1 MSEPQKLEGPLIQLK
16 GIEKRYQSGEQ
27 EVTVLHP
34 LDLCIQ
40 AGEMVAI
47 VGASGSGKSTLMN
60 LLGCLDRP
68 SAGQYLFRGQDTAR
82 LDALALARLRCH
94 HFGFI
99 FQRYHLLPH
108 LDATANVEIPAVY
121 AGTARAERQ
130 QRARALLSRLG
141 LADRSHHRPG
151 QLSGGQQQRVSI
163 ARALANGGEV
173 ILADEPTGALDSH
186 SGKEVMAILKELHAQ
201 GHTII
206 LVTHDMAVANHADR
220 IITLRDGRVVE
231 DSAQPAKSAD
241 QAGRID
247 TLRDGRVV
255 EDSGQAAKSANHAD
269 RIDTLRDERAAE
281 ENGQDAPAA
290 QGTALPQAGVTK
302 AAGKPSKGAIPPHI
316 APAKGSKL
324 GWDRYRE
331 AARMA
336 VHAMLAHRMR
346 TFLTMLG
353 IIIGIAAVVSV
364 VALGQGARAKVINDI
379 NAMGTNTIDIFPGKD
394 WGDEKAASIQTLN
407 ERDLDALLG
416 QPYLEGASP
425 QIATSGQLR
434 YRNKTSTGNVVGV
447 GSDFF
452 RVKGMTLTQGRLFDE
467 RDIQSR
473 TAVAVVDGK
482 TIESLLGKEDPVGQ
496 VVLVGTLPVRII
508 GVVAQETGFGRSSQ
522 SVSIWLPYSAV
533 MSRLIS
539 QNHFSQITIR
549 VKDGIQPALAE
560 QAAVALLT
568 QRHGV
573 KDFFT
578 FSSDSIIKSVEK
590 TTATMTLLVSAI
602 AVISLIV
609 GGVGVMNIML
619 VSVVE
624 RTREIGIRIA
634 VGARQSDILQQFLIE
649 AVMVSLLGGLLGIG
663 LALLIGFVFS
673 LFVESF
679 QMSFSL
685 FSILMAFGC
694 SSLIGILFGYLPARN
709 AARLDP
715 VEALAR
721 E

>member
-1 MSEPQKLEGPLIQLK
+1 MSEPLIQLK
-16 GIEKRYQSGEQ
+16 GIERRYQSGEQ

-34 LDLCIQ
+34 LDLTIE
-40 AGEMVAI
+40 AGEMIAI

-68 SAGQYLFRGQDTAR
+68 SSGQYLFRGQDTAT
-82 LDALALARLRCH
+82 LDALSLARLRCH

-108 LDATANVEIPAVY
+108 LNAAANVEIPAVY
-121 AGTARAERQ
+121 AGTPRAERQ
-130 QRARALLSRLG
+130 ARSQALLTRLG
-141 LADRSHHRPG
+141 LSDRSHHTPS

-173 ILADEPTGALDSH
+173 ILADEPTGALDSQ

-206 LVTHDMAVANHADR
+206 LVTHDMEVASHADR
-220 IITLRDGRVVE
+220 IITLKDGRV
-231 DSAQPAKSAD
+231 Q
-241 QAGRID
+241 
-247 TLRDGRVV
+247 
-255 EDSGQAAKSANHAD
+255 EDSGRK
-269 RIDTLRDERAAE
+269 
-281 ENGQDAPAA
+281 PAA
-290 QGTALPQAGVTK
+290 VPVTPTAAPTGKEGAG
-302 AAGKPSKGAIPPHI
+302 HD
-316 APAKGSKL
+316 
-324 GWDRYRE
+324 WDRYRE

-336 VHAMLAHRMR
+336 LHAMLAHRMR

-364 VALGQGARAKVINDI
+364 VALGQGARAKVIDQI

-407 ERDLDALLG
+407 KRDLDALLG

-425 QIATSGQLR
+425 QIAAPGQLR
-434 YRNKTSTGNVVGV
+434 YRNKTSSGSIVGV
-447 GSDFF
+447 GNDFF
-452 RVKGMTLTQGRLFDE
+452 RVKGMKLTNGRLFDE
-467 RDIQSR
+467 RDIQNR
-473 TAVAVVDGK
+473 AAVAVVDGK
-482 TIESLLGKEDPVGQ
+482 TIESLLGKQDPVGQ
-496 VVLVGTLPVRII
+496 VILVGTLPVRII
-508 GVVAQETGFGRSSQ
+508 GVVEEETGFGRSSQ
-522 SVSIWLPYSAV
+522 SVNVWLPYSAV

-539 QNHFSQITIR
+539 QNHFSQLTIR
-549 VKDGIQPALAE
+549 VKDGVQPALAE
-560 QAAVALLT
+560 QAAIELLT

-649 AVMVSLLGGLLGIG
+649 AVMVSLLGGMLGVGVSLFIG
-663 LALLIGFVFS
+663 LLFS
-673 LFVESF
+673 LFVESI
-679 QMSFSL
+679 QMHFSL

>member
-1 MSEPQKLEGPLIQLK
+1 MSEPLIQLK
-16 GIEKRYQSGEQ
+16 GIERRYQSGEQ

-34 LDLCIQ
+34 LDLTIE
-40 AGEMVAI
+40 AGEMIAI

-68 SAGQYLFRGQDTAR
+68 SAGQYLFRGQDTAT
-82 LDALALARLRCH
+82 LDALSLARLRCH

-108 LDATANVEIPAVY
+108 LNAAANVEIPAVY
-121 AGTARAERQ
+121 AGTSRPDRQARSN
-130 QRARALLSRLG
+130 ALLTRLG
-141 LADRSHHRPG
+141 LSDRSHHTPG

-173 ILADEPTGALDSH
+173 ILADEPTGALDSQ

-206 LVTHDMAVANHADR
+206 LVTHDMAVASHADR
-220 IITLRDGRVVE
+220 IITLRDGRV
-231 DSAQPAKSAD
+231 
-241 QAGRID
+241 
-247 TLRDGRVV
+247 L
-255 EDSGQAAKSANHAD
+255 EDSGKPATTTA
-269 RIDTLRDERAAE
+269 RL
-281 ENGQDAPAA
+281 PAA
-290 QGTALPQAGVTK
+290 SPAATASGND
-302 AAGKPSKGAIPPHI
+302 
-316 APAKGSKL
+316 
-324 GWDRYRE
+324 WDRYRE
-331 AARMA
+331 AGRMA
-336 VHAMLAHRMR
+336 LHAMLAHRMR

-364 VALGQGARAKVINDI
+364 VALGQGARAKVVDQI

-407 ERDLDALLG
+407 KRDLDALLG

-425 QIATSGQLR
+425 QIASSGQLR
-434 YRNKTSTGNVVGV
+434 YRNKTSSGSIVGV

-452 RVKGMTLTQGRLFDE
+452 RVKGMKLTSGRLFDE
-467 RDIQSR
+467 RDIQNR
-473 TAVAVVDGK
+473 AAVAVVDGK

-508 GVVAQETGFGRSSQ
+508 GVVEEETGFGRSSQ
-522 SVSIWLPYSAV
+522 SVNVWLPYSAV

-539 QNHFSQITIR
+539 QNHFSQLTIR
-549 VKDGIQPALAE
+549 VKDGVQPALAE
-560 QAAVALLT
+560 QAAIELLT

-649 AVMVSLLGGLLGIG
+649 AVMVSLLGGMLGVGVSLFIG
-663 LALLIGFVFS
+663 LLFS
-673 LFVESF
+673 LFVESI
-679 QMSFSL
+679 QMQFSL

>member
-1 MSEPQKLEGPLIQLK
+1 MSEPLIQLK
-16 GIEKRYQSGEQ
+16 GIERRYQSGEQ

-34 LDLCIQ
+34 LDLTIE
-40 AGEMVAI
+40 AGEMIAI

-68 SAGQYLFRGQDTAR
+68 SAGQYLFRGQDTAT
-82 LDALALARLRCH
+82 LDALSLARLRCH

-108 LDATANVEIPAVY
+108 LNAAANVEIPAVY
-121 AGTARAERQ
+121 AGTSRPDRQARSN
-130 QRARALLSRLG
+130 ALLARLG
-141 LADRSHHRPG
+141 LSDRSHHTPG

-173 ILADEPTGALDSH
+173 ILADEPTGALDSQ
-186 SGKEVMAILKELHAQ
+186 SGKEVMAILKELHVQ

-206 LVTHDMAVANHADR
+206 LVTHDMAVASHADR
-220 IITLRDGRVVE
+220 IITLRDGRV
-231 DSAQPAKSAD
+231 
-241 QAGRID
+241 
-247 TLRDGRVV
+247 L
-255 EDSGQAAKSANHAD
+255 EDSGKPATTTA
-269 RIDTLRDERAAE
+269 RL
-281 ENGQDAPAA
+281 PAA
-290 QGTALPQAGVTK
+290 SP
-302 AAGKPSKGAIPPHI
+302 AARASGND
-316 APAKGSKL
+316 
-324 GWDRYRE
+324 WDRYRE
-331 AARMA
+331 AGRMA
-336 VHAMLAHRMR
+336 LHAMLAHRMR

-364 VALGQGARAKVINDI
+364 VALGQGARAKVVDQI

-407 ERDLDALLG
+407 KRDLDALLG

-425 QIATSGQLR
+425 QIASSGQLR
-434 YRNKTSTGNVVGV
+434 YRNKTSSGSIVGV

-452 RVKGMTLTQGRLFDE
+452 RVKGMKLTSGRLFDE
-467 RDIQSR
+467 RDIQNR
-473 TAVAVVDGK
+473 AAVAVVDGK

-508 GVVAQETGFGRSSQ
+508 GVVEEETGFSRSSQ
-522 SVSIWLPYSAV
+522 SVNVWLPYSAV

-539 QNHFSQITIR
+539 QNHFSQLTIR
-549 VKDGIQPALAE
+549 VKDGVQPALAE
-560 QAAVALLT
+560 QAAIELLT

-649 AVMVSLLGGLLGIG
+649 AVMVSLLGGMLGVGVSLFIG
-663 LALLIGFVFS
+663 LLFS
-673 LFVESF
+673 LFVESI
-679 QMSFSL
+679 QMQFSL

>member
-1 MSEPQKLEGPLIQLK
+1 M
-16 GIEKRYQSGEQ
+16 
-27 EVTVLHP
+27 
-34 LDLCIQ
+34 
-40 AGEMVAI
+40 
-47 VGASGSGKSTLMN
+47 
-60 LLGCLDRP
+60 
-68 SAGQYLFRGQDTAR
+68 
-82 LDALALARLRCH
+82 
-94 HFGFI
+94 
-99 FQRYHLLPH
+99 
-108 LDATANVEIPAVY
+108 
-121 AGTARAERQ
+121 
-130 QRARALLSRLG
+130 
-141 LADRSHHRPG
+141 
-151 QLSGGQQQRVSI
+151 
-163 ARALANGGEV
+163 
-173 ILADEPTGALDSH
+173 ILADEPTGALDSQ

-206 LVTHDMAVANHADR
+206 LVTHDMEVASHADR
-220 IITLRDGRVVE
+220 IITLKDGRV
-231 DSAQPAKSAD
+231 Q
-241 QAGRID
+241 
-247 TLRDGRVV
+247 
-255 EDSGQAAKSANHAD
+255 EDSGRKPAAVPVTPTA
-269 RIDTLRDERAAE
+269 
-281 ENGQDAPAA
+281 APASKE
-290 QGTALPQAGVTK
+290 GAG
-302 AAGKPSKGAIPPHI
+302 HD
-316 APAKGSKL
+316 
-324 GWDRYRE
+324 WDRYRE

-336 VHAMLAHRMR
+336 LHAMLAHRMR

-364 VALGQGARAKVINDI
+364 VALGQGARAKVIDQI

-394 WGDEKAASIQTLN
+394 WGTRRQPASRPSTSGISMPCSVSPIWK
-407 ERDLDALLG
+407 G
-416 QPYLEGASP
+416 QSP
-425 QIATSGQLR
+425 DSRPGQLR
-434 YRNKTSTGNVVGV
+434 YRNKTSSGSIVGV
-447 GSDFF
+447 GNDFF
-452 RVKGMTLTQGRLFDE
+452 RVKGMKLTNGRLFDE
-467 RDIQSR
+467 RDIQNR
-473 TAVAVVDGK
+473 AAVAVVDGK
-482 TIESLLGKEDPVGQ
+482 TIESLLGKQDPVGQ

-508 GVVAQETGFGRSSQ
+508 GVVEEETGFGRSSQ
-522 SVSIWLPYSAV
+522 SVNVWLPYSAV

-539 QNHFSQITIR
+539 QNHFSQLTIR
-549 VKDGIQPALAE
+549 VKDGVQPALAE
-560 QAAVALLT
+560 QAAIELLT

-649 AVMVSLLGGLLGIG
+649 AVMVSLLGGMLGVGVSLFIG
-663 LALLIGFVFS
+663 LLFS
-673 LFVESF
+673 LFVESI
-679 QMSFSL
+679 QMHFSL

>member
-1 MSEPQKLEGPLIQLK
+1 MSEPLIQLK
-16 GIEKRYQSGEQ
+16 GIERRYQSGEH

-34 LDLCIQ
+34 LDLAIA

-68 SAGQYLFRGQDTAR
+68 SGGQYLFRGQDTAG

-108 LDATANVEIPAVY
+108 LDAAANVEIPAIY
-121 AGTARAERQ
+121 AGTSRPERQ
-130 QRARALLSRLG
+130 IRARTLLTRLG
-141 LADRSHHRPG
+141 LSDRSHHRPG

-206 LVTHDMAVANHADR
+206 LVTHDMAVANHANR

-231 DSAQPAKSAD
+231 DSGQPAATPPISPDKAHGVEERRQIP
-241 QAGRID
+241 QA
-247 TLRDGRVV
+247 TV
-255 EDSGQAAKSANHAD
+255 EQLSCALP
-269 RIDTLRDERAAE
+269 R
-281 ENGQDAPAA
+281 PAA
-290 QGTALPQAGVTK
+290 GQKAREPAPDLLPTASVDRR
-302 AAGKPSKGAIPPHI
+302 
-316 APAKGSKL
+316 GSQ

-331 AARMA
+331 AGRMA
-336 VHAMLAHRMR
+336 LHAMLAHRMR

-364 VALGQGARAKVINDI
+364 VALGQGARAKVIDDI

-434 YRNKTSTGNVVGV
+434 YRNKTSSGSVVGV

-452 RVKGMTLTQGRLFDE
+452 RVKGMTLTQGRLLDE
-467 RDIQSR
+467 RDIRSR

-482 TIESLLGKEDPVGQ
+482 TITSLLGKTDPVGQ
-496 VVLVGTLPVRII
+496 VVLVGTLPVRIV
-508 GVVAQETGFGRSSQ
+508 GVVAQETGFGPSSQ
-522 SVSIWLPYSAV
+522 SVNVWLPYSAV

-549 VKDGIQPALAE
+549 VKDGVQPALAE

-578 FSSDSIIKSVEK
+578 FSSDSIVKSVEK
-590 TTATMTLLVSAI
+590 TTATLTLLVSAI

-663 LALLIGFVFS
+663 LAIFIGFIFS
-673 LFVESF
+673 LLVESF
-679 QMSFSL
+679 QMRFSL

>member
-1 MSEPQKLEGPLIQLK
+1 MSEPLIRLK
-16 GIEKRYQSGEQ
+16 GIERRYQSGEQ

-68 SAGQYLFRGQDTAR
+68 SSGEYLFRGQDTAQ

-108 LDATANVEIPAVY
+108 LDAAANVEIPAIY
-121 AGTARAERQ
+121 AGTSRPERQ
-130 QRARALLSRLG
+130 LRSRTLLSRLG
-141 LADRSHHRPG
+141 LSDRSHHRPG

-186 SGKEVMAILKELHAQ
+186 SGKEVMAILKELHGR

-231 DSAQPAKSAD
+231 DSGQPAE
-241 QAGRID
+241 
-247 TLRDGRVV
+247 TV
-255 EDSGQAAKSANHAD
+255 E
-269 RIDTLRDERAAE
+269 ERKLM
-281 ENGQDAPAA
+281 P
-290 QGTALPQAGVTK
+290 TH
-302 AAGKPSKGAIPPHI
+302 AAGQPATSI
-316 APAKGSKL
+316 AKRGSQ

-331 AARMA
+331 AGRMA
-336 VHAMLAHRMR
+336 LHAMLAHRMR

-434 YRNKTSTGNVVGV
+434 YRNKTSSGNVVGV

-482 TIESLLGKEDPVGQ
+482 TIESLLGKEDPIGQ

-522 SVSIWLPYSAV
+522 SVTVWLPYSAV

-549 VKDGIQPALAE
+549 VKDEIQPALAE

-673 LFVESF
+673 LIVESF
-679 QMSFSL
+679 QMHFSL

>member
-1 MSEPQKLEGPLIQLK
+1 VSEPLIQLK
-16 GIEKRYQSGEQ
+16 GIERRYQSGEQ

-34 LDLCIQ
+34 LDLTIE
-40 AGEMVAI
+40 AGEMIAI

-68 SAGQYLFRGQDTAR
+68 SAGQYLFRGQDTAT
-82 LDALALARLRCH
+82 LDALSLARLRCH

-108 LDATANVEIPAVY
+108 LNAAANVEIPAVY
-121 AGTARAERQ
+121 AGTSRPDRQARSN
-130 QRARALLSRLG
+130 ALLTRLG
-141 LADRSHHRPG
+141 LSDRSHHTPG

-173 ILADEPTGALDSH
+173 ILADEPTGALDSQ

-206 LVTHDMAVANHADR
+206 LVTHDMAVASHADR
-220 IITLRDGRVVE
+220 IITLRDGRV
-231 DSAQPAKSAD
+231 
-241 QAGRID
+241 
-247 TLRDGRVV
+247 L
-255 EDSGQAAKSANHAD
+255 EDSGKPATTTA
-269 RIDTLRDERAAE
+269 RL
-281 ENGQDAPAA
+281 PAA
-290 QGTALPQAGVTK
+290 SP
-302 AAGKPSKGAIPPHI
+302 AARASGND
-316 APAKGSKL
+316 
-324 GWDRYRE
+324 WDRYRE
-331 AARMA
+331 AGRMA
-336 VHAMLAHRMR
+336 LHAMLAHRMR

-364 VALGQGARAKVINDI
+364 VALGQGARAKVIDQI

-407 ERDLDALLG
+407 KRDLDALLG

-425 QIATSGQLR
+425 QIASSGQLR
-434 YRNKTSTGNVVGV
+434 YRNKTSSGSIVGV

-452 RVKGMTLTQGRLFDE
+452 RVKGMKLTSGRLFDE
-467 RDIQSR
+467 RDIQNR
-473 TAVAVVDGK
+473 AAVAVVDGK

-508 GVVAQETGFGRSSQ
+508 GVVEEETGFGRSSQ
-522 SVSIWLPYSAV
+522 SVNVWLPYSAV

-539 QNHFSQITIR
+539 QNHFSQLTIR
-549 VKDGIQPALAE
+549 VKDGVQPALAE
-560 QAAVALLT
+560 QAAIELLT

-649 AVMVSLLGGLLGIG
+649 AVMVSLLGGMLGVGVSLFIG
-663 LALLIGFVFS
+663 LLFS
-673 LFVESF
+673 LFVESI
-679 QMSFSL
+679 QMQFSL

>member
-1 MSEPQKLEGPLIQLK
+1 MSEPLIQLK
-16 GIEKRYQSGEQ
+16 GIERRYQSGEQ

-34 LDLCIQ
+34 LDLTIE
-40 AGEMVAI
+40 AGEMIAI

-68 SAGQYLFRGQDTAR
+68 SSGQYLFRGQDTAT
-82 LDALALARLRCH
+82 LDALSLARLRCH

-108 LDATANVEIPAVY
+108 LNAAANVEIPAVY
-121 AGTARAERQ
+121 AGTPRAERQ
-130 QRARALLSRLG
+130 ARSQALLTRLG
-141 LADRSHHRPG
+141 LSDRSHHTPS

-173 ILADEPTGALDSH
+173 ILADEPTGALDSQ

-206 LVTHDMAVANHADR
+206 LVTHDMEVASHADR
-220 IITLRDGRVVE
+220 IITLKDGRV
-231 DSAQPAKSAD
+231 Q
-241 QAGRID
+241 
-247 TLRDGRVV
+247 
-255 EDSGQAAKSANHAD
+255 EDSGRKPAAVPVIPTA
-269 RIDTLRDERAAE
+269 
-281 ENGQDAPAA
+281 APA
-290 QGTALPQAGVTK
+290 GKEGAG
-302 AAGKPSKGAIPPHI
+302 HD
-316 APAKGSKL
+316 
-324 GWDRYRE
+324 WDRYRE

-336 VHAMLAHRMR
+336 LHAMLAHRMR

-364 VALGQGARAKVINDI
+364 VALGQGARAKVIDQI

-407 ERDLDALLG
+407 KRDLDALLG

-425 QIATSGQLR
+425 QIAAPGQLR
-434 YRNKTSTGNVVGV
+434 YRNKTSSGSIVGV
-447 GSDFF
+447 GNDFF
-452 RVKGMTLTQGRLFDE
+452 RVKGMKLTNGRLFDE
-467 RDIQSR
+467 RDIQNR
-473 TAVAVVDGK
+473 AAVAVVDGK
-482 TIESLLGKEDPVGQ
+482 TIESLLGKQDPVGQ

-508 GVVAQETGFGRSSQ
+508 GVVEEETGFGRSSQ
-522 SVSIWLPYSAV
+522 SVNVWLPYSAV

-539 QNHFSQITIR
+539 QNHFSQLTIR
-549 VKDGIQPALAE
+549 VKDGVQPALAE
-560 QAAVALLT
+560 QAAIELLT

-649 AVMVSLLGGLLGIG
+649 AVMVSLLGGMLGVGVSLFIG
-663 LALLIGFVFS
+663 LLFS
-673 LFVESF
+673 LFVESI
-679 QMSFSL
+679 QMHFSL

>member
-1 MSEPQKLEGPLIQLK
+1 MSEPLIRLK
-16 GIEKRYQSGEQ
+16 GIERRYQSGEH

-34 LDLCIQ
+34 LDLAID

-68 SAGQYLFRGQDTAR
+68 SRGQYLFRGQDTAT
-82 LDALALARLRCH
+82 LDALSLARLRCH

-108 LDATANVEIPAVY
+108 LDAAANVEIPAIY
-121 AGTARAERQ
+121 AGTARLDRQ
-130 QRARALLSRLG
+130 ARARTLLTRLG
-141 LADRSHHRPG
+141 LQDRSHHRPG

-173 ILADEPTGALDSH
+173 ILADEPTGALDSK

-206 LVTHDMAVANHADR
+206 LVTHDMAVASHADR

-231 DSAQPAKSAD
+231 DSS
-241 QAGRID
+241 
-247 TLRDGRVV
+247 
-255 EDSGQAAKSANHAD
+255 H
-269 RIDTLRDERAAE
+269 RAADD
-281 ENGQDAPAA
+281 NAASPSGTPAHPQPGDGSQLAAPSVGQDARGTGAA
-290 QGTALPQAGVTK
+290 FRTA
-302 AAGKPSKGAIPPHI
+302 SR
-316 APAKGSKL
+316 

-331 AARMA
+331 AGRMA
-336 VHAMLAHRMR
+336 LHAMLAHRMR

-364 VALGQGARAKVINDI
+364 VALGQGARAKVIDDI

-434 YRNKTSTGNVVGV
+434 YRNKTSSGSVIGV
-447 GSDFF
+447 GNDFF
-452 RVKGMTLTQGRLFDE
+452 RVKGMTLTQGRLLDE
-467 RDIQSR
+467 RDIRNR

-482 TIESLLGKEDPVGQ
+482 TIESLLGKVDPVGQ
-496 VVLVGTLPVRII
+496 VVLVGTLPVRIV
-508 GVVAQETGFGRSSQ
+508 GVVTQETGFGRSSQ
-522 SVSIWLPYSAV
+522 SVNVWLPYSAV
-533 MSRLIS
+533 MSRLLS
-539 QNHFSQITIR
+539 QQHFTQITIR
-549 VKDGIQPALAE
+549 VKDGVQPALAE

-578 FSSDSIIKSVEK
+578 FSSDSIVKSVEK
-590 TTATMTLLVSAI
+590 TTATLTLLVSAI

-663 LALLIGFVFS
+663 LALLIGALFS
-673 LFVESF
+673 LLVESF
-679 QMSFSL
+679 QMRFSL

>member
-1 MSEPQKLEGPLIQLK
+1 MSEPLIQLK
-16 GIEKRYQSGEQ
+16 GIERRYQSGEQ

-34 LDLCIQ
+34 LDLTIE
-40 AGEMVAI
+40 AGEMIAI

-68 SAGQYLFRGQDTAR
+68 SSGQYLFRGQDTAT
-82 LDALALARLRCH
+82 LDALSLAQLRCH

-108 LDATANVEIPAVY
+108 LNAAANVEIPAVY
-121 AGTARAERQ
+121 AGTPRAERQ
-130 QRARALLSRLG
+130 ARSQALLTRLG
-141 LADRSHHRPG
+141 LSDRSHHTPS

-173 ILADEPTGALDSH
+173 ILADEPTGALDSQ

-206 LVTHDMAVANHADR
+206 LVTHDMEVANHADR
-220 IITLRDGRVVE
+220 IITLKDGRV
-231 DSAQPAKSAD
+231 Q
-241 QAGRID
+241 
-247 TLRDGRVV
+247 
-255 EDSGQAAKSANHAD
+255 EDSGRKPAAIPVTPTA
-269 RIDTLRDERAAE
+269 
-281 ENGQDAPAA
+281 APA
-290 QGTALPQAGVTK
+290 GKEGAG
-302 AAGKPSKGAIPPHI
+302 HD
-316 APAKGSKL
+316 
-324 GWDRYRE
+324 WDRYRE

-336 VHAMLAHRMR
+336 LHAMLAHRMR

-364 VALGQGARAKVINDI
+364 VALGQGARAKVIDQI

-407 ERDLDALLG
+407 KSDLDALLG

-425 QIATSGQLR
+425 QIAASGQLR
-434 YRNKTSTGNVVGV
+434 YRNKTSSGSIVGV

-452 RVKGMTLTQGRLFDE
+452 RVKGMKLTNGRLFDK
-467 RDIQSR
+467 RDIQNR

-482 TIESLLGKEDPVGQ
+482 TIESLLGKQDPVGQ

-508 GVVAQETGFGRSSQ
+508 GVVEEETGFGRSSQ
-522 SVSIWLPYSAV
+522 SVNVWLPYSAV

-539 QNHFSQITIR
+539 QNHFSQLTIR
-549 VKDGIQPALAE
+549 VKDGVQPALAE
-560 QAAVALLT
+560 QAAIELLT

-649 AVMVSLLGGLLGIG
+649 AVMVSLLGGMLGVGVSLFIG
-663 LALLIGFVFS
+663 LLFS
-673 LFVESF
+673 LFVESI
-679 QMSFSL
+679 QMHFSL

>member
-1 MSEPQKLEGPLIQLK
+1 MSEPLIQLK
-16 GIEKRYQSGEQ
+16 GIERRYQSGEQ

-34 LDLCIQ
+34 LDLTIE
-40 AGEMVAI
+40 AGEMIAI

-68 SAGQYLFRGQDTAR
+68 SSGQYLFRGQDTAT
-82 LDALALARLRCH
+82 LDALSLARLRCH

-108 LDATANVEIPAVY
+108 LNAAANVEIPAVY
-121 AGTARAERQ
+121 AGTPRTERQ
-130 QRARALLSRLG
+130 ARSQALLTRLG
-141 LADRSHHRPG
+141 LSDRSHHTPS

-173 ILADEPTGALDSH
+173 ILADEPTGALDSQ

-206 LVTHDMAVANHADR
+206 LVTHDMEVASHADR
-220 IITLRDGRVVE
+220 IITLKDGRVQE
-231 DSAQPAKSAD
+231 DS
-241 QAGRID
+241 
-247 TLRDGRVV
+247 
-255 EDSGQAAKSANHAD
+255 D
-269 RIDTLRDERAAE
+269 RK
-281 ENGQDAPAA
+281 PAA
-290 QGTALPQAGVTK
+290 APVTPTAVP
-302 AAGKPSKGAIPPHI
+302 AGKEGAGHD
-316 APAKGSKL
+316 
-324 GWDRYRE
+324 WDRYRE

-336 VHAMLAHRMR
+336 LHAMLAHRMR

-364 VALGQGARAKVINDI
+364 VALGQGARAKVIDQI

-407 ERDLDALLG
+407 KRDLDALLG

-425 QIATSGQLR
+425 QIAAPGQLR
-434 YRNKTSTGNVVGV
+434 YRNKTSSGSIVGV
-447 GSDFF
+447 GNDFF
-452 RVKGMTLTQGRLFDE
+452 RVKGMKLTNGRLFDE
-467 RDIQSR
+467 RDIQNR
-473 TAVAVVDGK
+473 AAVAVVDGK
-482 TIESLLGKEDPVGQ
+482 TIESLLGKQDPVGQ

-508 GVVAQETGFGRSSQ
+508 GVVEEETGFGRSSQ
-522 SVSIWLPYSAV
+522 SVNVWLPYSAV

-539 QNHFSQITIR
+539 QNHFSQLTIR
-549 VKDGIQPALAE
+549 VKDGVQPALAE
-560 QAAVALLT
+560 QAAIELLT

-649 AVMVSLLGGLLGIG
+649 AVMVSLLGGMLGVGVSLFIG
-663 LALLIGFVFS
+663 LIFS
-673 LFVESF
+673 LFVESI
-679 QMSFSL
+679 QMHFSL

>member
-1 MSEPQKLEGPLIQLK
+1 MSEPLIQLK
-16 GIEKRYQSGEQ
+16 GIERRYQSGEQ

-34 LDLCIQ
+34 LDLAIE
-40 AGEMVAI
+40 AGEMIAI

-68 SAGQYLFRGQDTAR
+68 SSGQYLFRGQDTAT
-82 LDALALARLRCH
+82 LDALSLARLRCH

-108 LDATANVEIPAVY
+108 LNAAANVEIPAVY
-121 AGTARAERQ
+121 AGTPRAERQ
-130 QRARALLSRLG
+130 ARSQALLTRLG
-141 LADRSHHRPG
+141 LSDRSHHTPS

-163 ARALANGGEV
+163 SRALANGGEV
-173 ILADEPTGALDSH
+173 ILADEPTGALDSQ

-206 LVTHDMAVANHADR
+206 LVTHDMEVASHADR
-220 IITLRDGRVVE
+220 IITLKDGRV
-231 DSAQPAKSAD
+231 Q
-241 QAGRID
+241 
-247 TLRDGRVV
+247 
-255 EDSGQAAKSANHAD
+255 EDSGRKPAAVPVTPTA
-269 RIDTLRDERAAE
+269 
-281 ENGQDAPAA
+281 APA
-290 QGTALPQAGVTK
+290 GKEGAG
-302 AAGKPSKGAIPPHI
+302 HD
-316 APAKGSKL
+316 
-324 GWDRYRE
+324 WDRYRE

-336 VHAMLAHRMR
+336 LHAMLAHRMR

-364 VALGQGARAKVINDI
+364 VALGQGARAKVIDQI

-407 ERDLDALLG
+407 KRDLDALLG

-425 QIATSGQLR
+425 QIAAPGQLR
-434 YRNKTSTGNVVGV
+434 YRNKTSSGSIVGV
-447 GSDFF
+447 GNDFF
-452 RVKGMTLTQGRLFDE
+452 RVKGMKLTNGRLFDE
-467 RDIQSR
+467 RDIQNR
-473 TAVAVVDGK
+473 AAVAVVDGK
-482 TIESLLGKEDPVGQ
+482 TIESLLGKQDPVGQ

-508 GVVAQETGFGRSSQ
+508 GVVEEETGFGRNSQ
-522 SVSIWLPYSAV
+522 SVNVWLPYSAV

-539 QNHFSQITIR
+539 QNHFSQLTIR
-549 VKDGIQPALAE
+549 VKDGVQPALAE
-560 QAAVALLT
+560 QAAIELLT

-649 AVMVSLLGGLLGIG
+649 AVMVSLLGGMLGVGVSLFIG
-663 LALLIGFVFS
+663 LLFS
-673 LFVESF
+673 LFVESI
-679 QMSFSL
+679 QMHFSL

>member
-1 MSEPQKLEGPLIQLK
+1 MSEPLIQLK
-16 GIEKRYQSGEQ
+16 GIERRYQSGEQ

-34 LDLCIQ
+34 LDLTIE
-40 AGEMVAI
+40 AGEMIAI

-68 SAGQYLFRGQDTAR
+68 SSGQYLFRGQDTAT
-82 LDALALARLRCH
+82 LDALSLARLRCH

-108 LDATANVEIPAVY
+108 LNAAANVEIPAVY
-121 AGTARAERQ
+121 AGTPRAERQ
-130 QRARALLSRLG
+130 ARSQALLTRLG
-141 LADRSHHRPG
+141 LSDRSHHTPS

-173 ILADEPTGALDSH
+173 ILADEPTGALDSQ
-186 SGKEVMAILKELHAQ
+186 SGKEVMVILKELHAQ

-206 LVTHDMAVANHADR
+206 LVTHDMEVASHADR
-220 IITLRDGRVVE
+220 IITLKDGRV
-231 DSAQPAKSAD
+231 Q
-241 QAGRID
+241 
-247 TLRDGRVV
+247 
-255 EDSGQAAKSANHAD
+255 EDSGRKPAAVPVTPTA
-269 RIDTLRDERAAE
+269 
-281 ENGQDAPAA
+281 APA
-290 QGTALPQAGVTK
+290 GKEGAG
-302 AAGKPSKGAIPPHI
+302 HD
-316 APAKGSKL
+316 
-324 GWDRYRE
+324 WDRYRE

-336 VHAMLAHRMR
+336 LHAMLAHRMR

-364 VALGQGARAKVINDI
+364 VALGQGARAKVIDQI

-407 ERDLDALLG
+407 KRDLDALLG

-425 QIATSGQLR
+425 QIAAPGQLR
-434 YRNKTSTGNVVGV
+434 YRNKTSSGSIVGV
-447 GSDFF
+447 GNDFF
-452 RVKGMTLTQGRLFDE
+452 RVKGMKLTNGRLFDE
-467 RDIQSR
+467 RDIQNR
-473 TAVAVVDGK
+473 AAVAVVDGK
-482 TIESLLGKEDPVGQ
+482 TIESLLGKQDPVGQ

-508 GVVAQETGFGRSSQ
+508 GVVEEETGFGRSSQ
-522 SVSIWLPYSAV
+522 SVNVWLPYSAV

-539 QNHFSQITIR
+539 QNHFSQLTIR
-549 VKDGIQPALAE
+549 VKDGVQPALAE
-560 QAAVALLT
+560 QAAIELLT

-649 AVMVSLLGGLLGIG
+649 AVMVSLLGGMLGVGVSLFIG
-663 LALLIGFVFS
+663 LLFS
-673 LFVESF
+673 LFVESI
-679 QMSFSL
+679 QMHFSL

>member
-1 MSEPQKLEGPLIQLK
+1 MSEPLIQLK
-16 GIEKRYQSGEQ
+16 GIERRYQSGEQ

-34 LDLCIQ
+34 LDLTIE
-40 AGEMVAI
+40 AGEMIAI

-68 SAGQYLFRGQDTAR
+68 SAGQYLFRGQDTAT
-82 LDALALARLRCH
+82 LDALSLARLRCH

-108 LDATANVEIPAVY
+108 LNAAANVEIPAVY
-121 AGTARAERQ
+121 AGASRPERQ
-130 QRARALLSRLG
+130 ARSQALLARLG
-141 LADRSHHRPG
+141 LSDRSHHTPG

-173 ILADEPTGALDSH
+173 ILADEPTGALDSQ

-206 LVTHDMAVANHADR
+206 LVTHDMAVASHADR
-220 IITLRDGRVVE
+220 IITLRDGRV
-231 DSAQPAKSAD
+231 
-241 QAGRID
+241 
-247 TLRDGRVV
+247 L
-255 EDSGQAAKSANHAD
+255 EDSGKPATATAPLQPAP
-269 RIDTLRDERAAE
+269 
-281 ENGQDAPAA
+281 PAA
-290 QGTALPQAGVTK
+290 RGG
-302 AAGKPSKGAIPPHI
+302 GND
-316 APAKGSKL
+316 
-324 GWDRYRE
+324 WDRYRE
-331 AARMA
+331 AGRMA
-336 VHAMLAHRMR
+336 LHAMLAHRMR

-364 VALGQGARAKVINDI
+364 VALGQGARAKVIDQI

-407 ERDLDALLG
+407 KRDLDALLG

-425 QIATSGQLR
+425 QIASSGQLR
-434 YRNKTSTGNVVGV
+434 YRNKTSSGSIVGV

-452 RVKGMTLTQGRLFDE
+452 RVKGMKLTSGRLFDE
-467 RDIQSR
+467 RDIQNR
-473 TAVAVVDGK
+473 AAVAVVDGK
-482 TIESLLGKEDPVGQ
+482 TIKSLLGEEDPVGQ

-508 GVVAQETGFGRSSQ
+508 GVVEEETGFGRSSQ
-522 SVSIWLPYSAV
+522 SVNVWLPYSAV

-539 QNHFSQITIR
+539 QNHFSQLTIR
-549 VKDGIQPALAE
+549 VKDGVQPALAE
-560 QAAVALLT
+560 QAAIELLT

-649 AVMVSLLGGLLGIG
+649 AVMVSLLGGMLGVG
-663 LALLIGFVFS
+663 VSLLIGLLFS
-673 LFVESF
+673 LFVESI
-679 QMSFSL
+679 QMQ
-685 FSILMAFGC
+685 
-694 SSLIGILFGYLPARN
+694 
-709 AARLDP
+709 
-715 VEALAR
+715 
-721 E
+721 

>member
-1 MSEPQKLEGPLIQLK
+1 MSEPLIQLK
-16 GIEKRYQSGEQ
+16 GIERRYQSGEH

-34 LDLCIQ
+34 LDLTIA

-68 SAGQYLFRGQDTAR
+68 SGGQYLFRGQDTAG

-108 LDATANVEIPAVY
+108 LDAAANVEIPAIY
-121 AGTARAERQ
+121 AGTSRPERQ
-130 QRARALLSRLG
+130 IRARTLLTRLG
-141 LADRSHHRPG
+141 LSDRSHHRPG

-186 SGKEVMAILKELHAQ
+186 SGKEVMAILKELHEQ

-206 LVTHDMAVANHADR
+206 LVTHDMAVANHANR

-231 DSAQPAKSAD
+231 DSGQPAASPPISPDKAHGMEERQQIP
-241 QAGRID
+241 QAS
-247 TLRDGRVV
+247 V
-255 EDSGQAAKSANHAD
+255 EQLSCDLP
-269 RIDTLRDERAAE
+269 R
-281 ENGQDAPAA
+281 PAA
-290 QGTALPQAGVTK
+290 GQEARASAPGRLP
-302 AAGKPSKGAIPPHI
+302 AASVARR
-316 APAKGSKL
+316 GSQ

-331 AARMA
+331 AGRMA
-336 VHAMLAHRMR
+336 LHAMLAHRMR

-364 VALGQGARAKVINDI
+364 VALGQGARAKVIDDI

-434 YRNKTSTGNVVGV
+434 YRNKTSSGSVVGV

-452 RVKGMTLTQGRLFDE
+452 RVKGMTLTQGRLLDE
-467 RDIQSR
+467 RDIRSR

-482 TIESLLGKEDPVGQ
+482 TITSLLGKTDPVGQ
-496 VVLVGTLPVRII
+496 VVLVGTLPVRIV
-508 GVVAQETGFGRSSQ
+508 GVVAQETGFGPSSQ
-522 SVSIWLPYSAV
+522 SVNIWLPYSAV

-549 VKDGIQPALAE
+549 VKDGVQPALAE

-578 FSSDSIIKSVEK
+578 FSSDSIVKSVEK
-590 TTATMTLLVSAI
+590 TTATLTLLVSAI

-663 LALLIGFVFS
+663 LAMLIGFVFS
-673 LFVESF
+673 LLVESF
-679 QMSFSL
+679 QMRFSL

>member
-1 MSEPQKLEGPLIQLK
+1 MSEPLIQLK
-16 GIEKRYQSGEQ
+16 GIERRYQSGEQ

-34 LDLCIQ
+34 LDLTIE
-40 AGEMVAI
+40 AGEMIAI

-68 SAGQYLFRGQDTAR
+68 SSGQYLFRGQDTAT
-82 LDALALARLRCH
+82 LDALSLARLRCH

-108 LDATANVEIPAVY
+108 LNAAANVEIPAVY
-121 AGTARAERQ
+121 AGTLRAERQ
-130 QRARALLSRLG
+130 ARSQALLTRLG
-141 LADRSHHRPG
+141 LSDRSHHTPS

-173 ILADEPTGALDSH
+173 ILADEPTGALDSQ

-206 LVTHDMAVANHADR
+206 LVTHDMEVASHADR
-220 IITLRDGRVVE
+220 IITLKDGRV
-231 DSAQPAKSAD
+231 Q
-241 QAGRID
+241 
-247 TLRDGRVV
+247 
-255 EDSGQAAKSANHAD
+255 EDSGRKPAAVPVTPTA
-269 RIDTLRDERAAE
+269 
-281 ENGQDAPAA
+281 APASKE
-290 QGTALPQAGVTK
+290 GAG
-302 AAGKPSKGAIPPHI
+302 HD
-316 APAKGSKL
+316 
-324 GWDRYRE
+324 WDRYRE

-336 VHAMLAHRMR
+336 LHAMLAHRMR

-364 VALGQGARAKVINDI
+364 VALGQGARAKVIDQI

-407 ERDLDALLG
+407 KRDLDALLG

-425 QIATSGQLR
+425 QIAAPGQLR
-434 YRNKTSTGNVVGV
+434 YRNKTSSGSIVGV
-447 GSDFF
+447 GNDFF
-452 RVKGMTLTQGRLFDE
+452 RVKGMKLTNGRLFDE
-467 RDIQSR
+467 RDIQNR
-473 TAVAVVDGK
+473 AAVAVVDGK
-482 TIESLLGKEDPVGQ
+482 TIESLLGKQDPVGQ

-508 GVVAQETGFGRSSQ
+508 GVVEEETGFGRSSQ
-522 SVSIWLPYSAV
+522 SVNVWLPYSAV

-539 QNHFSQITIR
+539 QNHFSQLTIR
-549 VKDGIQPALAE
+549 VKDGVQPALAE
-560 QAAVALLT
+560 QAAIELLT

-649 AVMVSLLGGLLGIG
+649 AVMVSLLGGMLGVGVSLFIG
-663 LALLIGFVFS
+663 LLFS
-673 LFVESF
+673 LFVESI
-679 QMSFSL
+679 QMHFSL

>member
-1 MSEPQKLEGPLIQLK
+1 MSEPLIRLK
-16 GIEKRYQSGEQ
+16 GIERRYQSGEH

-34 LDLCIQ
+34 LDLAID

-68 SAGQYLFRGQDTAR
+68 SRGQYLFRGQDTAT
-82 LDALALARLRCH
+82 LDALSLARLRCH

-108 LDATANVEIPAVY
+108 LDAAANVEIPAIY
-121 AGTARAERQ
+121 AGTARLDRQ
-130 QRARALLSRLG
+130 ARARTLLTRLG
-141 LADRSHHRPG
+141 LQDRSHHRPG

-173 ILADEPTGALDSH
+173 ILADEPTGALDSQ
-186 SGKEVMAILKELHAQ
+186 SGKEVMTILKELHAQ

-206 LVTHDMAVANHADR
+206 LVTHDMAVASHADR

-231 DSAQPAKSAD
+231 DS
-241 QAGRID
+241 G
-247 TLRDGRVV
+247 
-255 EDSGQAAKSANHAD
+255 H
-269 RIDTLRDERAAE
+269 RAADD
-281 ENGQDAPAA
+281 NAASPSRARAHPLPGDGSQLPPPPVGQDA
-290 QGTALPQAGVTK
+290 QGTG
-302 AAGKPSKGAIPPHI
+302 AAVRTASR
-316 APAKGSKL
+316 

-331 AARMA
+331 AGRMA
-336 VHAMLAHRMR
+336 LHAMLAHRMR

-364 VALGQGARAKVINDI
+364 VALGQGARAKVIDDI

-434 YRNKTSTGNVVGV
+434 YRNKTSSGSVIGV
-447 GSDFF
+447 GNDFF
-452 RVKGMTLTQGRLFDE
+452 RVKGMTLTQGRLLDE
-467 RDIQSR
+467 RDIRNR

-482 TIESLLGKEDPVGQ
+482 TIESLLGKVDPVGQ
-496 VVLVGTLPVRII
+496 VVLVGTLPVRIV
-508 GVVAQETGFGRSSQ
+508 GVVTQETGFGRSSQ
-522 SVSIWLPYSAV
+522 SVNVWLPYSAV
-533 MSRLIS
+533 MSRLLS
-539 QNHFSQITIR
+539 QQHFTQITIR
-549 VKDGIQPALAE
+549 VKDGVQPALAE

-578 FSSDSIIKSVEK
+578 FSSDSIVKSVEK
-590 TTATMTLLVSAI
+590 TTATLTLLVSAI

-663 LALLIGFVFS
+663 LALLIGALFS
-673 LFVESF
+673 LLVESF
-679 QMSFSL
+679 QMRFSL

>member
-1 MSEPQKLEGPLIQLK
+1 MIQLK
-16 GIEKRYQSGEQ
+16 GIERRYQSGEQ

-34 LDLCIQ
+34 LDLTIE
-40 AGEMVAI
+40 AGEMIAI

-68 SAGQYLFRGQDTAR
+68 SSGQYLFRGQDTAT
-82 LDALALARLRCH
+82 LDALSLARLRCH

-108 LDATANVEIPAVY
+108 LNAAANVEIPAVY
-121 AGTARAERQ
+121 AGTPRAERQ
-130 QRARALLSRLG
+130 ARSQALLTRLG
-141 LADRSHHRPG
+141 LSDRSHHTPS

-173 ILADEPTGALDSH
+173 ILADEPTGALDSQ

-206 LVTHDMAVANHADR
+206 LVTHDMEVANHADR
-220 IITLRDGRVVE
+220 IITLKDGRV
-231 DSAQPAKSAD
+231 Q
-241 QAGRID
+241 
-247 TLRDGRVV
+247 
-255 EDSGQAAKSANHAD
+255 EDSGRK
-269 RIDTLRDERAAE
+269 
-281 ENGQDAPAA
+281 PAA
-290 QGTALPQAGVTK
+290 IPVTPTAVP
-302 AAGKPSKGAIPPHI
+302 AGKEGAGH
-316 APAKGSKL
+316 

-336 VHAMLAHRMR
+336 LHAMLAHRMR

-364 VALGQGARAKVINDI
+364 VALGQGARAKVIDQI

-407 ERDLDALLG
+407 KSDLDALLG

-425 QIATSGQLR
+425 QIAASGQLR
-434 YRNKTSTGNVVGV
+434 YRNKTSSGSIVGV

-452 RVKGMTLTQGRLFDE
+452 RVKGMKLTNGRLFDK
-467 RDIQSR
+467 RDIQNR

-482 TIESLLGKEDPVGQ
+482 TIESLLGKQDPVGQ

-508 GVVAQETGFGRSSQ
+508 GVVEEETGFGRSSQ
-522 SVSIWLPYSAV
+522 SVNVWLPYSAV

-539 QNHFSQITIR
+539 QNHFSQLTIR
-549 VKDGIQPALAE
+549 VKDGVQPALAE
-560 QAAVALLT
+560 QAAIELLT

-649 AVMVSLLGGLLGIG
+649 AVMVSLLGGMLGVGVSLFIG
-663 LALLIGFVFS
+663 LLFS
-673 LFVESF
+673 LFVESI
-679 QMSFSL
+679 QMHFSL

>member
-1 MSEPQKLEGPLIQLK
+1 MSEPLIQLK
-16 GIEKRYQSGEQ
+16 GIERRYQSGEQ

-34 LDLCIQ
+34 LDLVIE
-40 AGEMVAI
+40 AGEMIAI

-68 SAGQYLFRGQDTAR
+68 SGGQYLFRGEDTAT

-108 LDATANVEIPAVY
+108 LDAAANVEIPAIY
-121 AGTARAERQ
+121 AGTSRHDRQARARQ
-130 QRARALLSRLG
+130 LLGRLG
-141 LADRSHHRPG
+141 LAERSHHTPG

-173 ILADEPTGALDSH
+173 ILADEPTGALDSQ
-186 SGKEVMAILKELHAQ
+186 SGKEVMAILKELHQQ

-206 LVTHDMAVANHADR
+206 LVTHDMEVASHADR
-220 IITLRDGRVVE
+220 IITLKDGRV
-231 DSAQPAKSAD
+231 Q
-241 QAGRID
+241 
-247 TLRDGRVV
+247 
-255 EDSGQAAKSANHAD
+255 EDSGRKVTGNQPVLNVP
-269 RIDTLRDERAAE
+269 
-281 ENGQDAPAA
+281 PAA
-290 QGTALPQAGVTK
+290 GE
-302 AAGKPSKGAIPPHI
+302 GA
-316 APAKGSKL
+316 SYD
-324 GWDRYRE
+324 WDRYRE
-331 AARMA
+331 AGRMA

-364 VALGQGARAKVINDI
+364 VALGQGARTKVIDQI
-379 NAMGTNTIDIFPGKD
+379 NAMGTNTIEIFPGKG
-394 WGDEKAASIQTLN
+394 WGDEKMASIQTLN
-407 ERDLDALLG
+407 KGDLDALLG
-416 QPYLEGASP
+416 QPYLAGASP
-425 QIATSGQLR
+425 EIASPGQLR
-434 YRNKTSTGNVVGV
+434 YRNKTSSGSVTGVSN
-447 GSDFF
+447 DYFK
-452 RVKGMTLTQGRLFDE
+452 VKGMTLVSGRLLE
-467 RDIQSR
+467 WQDIQQR
-473 TAVAVVDGK
+473 AAVAVVDKKSIG
-482 TIESLLGKEDPVGQ
+482 SLLGKDDPVGK
-496 VVLVGTLPVRII
+496 VVMVGTLPVRII
-508 GVVAQETGFGRSSQ
+508 GVVSQETGFGPSSQ
-522 SVSIWLPYSAV
+522 SVNVWLPYSAV

-539 QNHFSQITIR
+539 QHHFSQLTIR

-560 QAAVALLT
+560 QAVIELLT
-568 QRHGV
+568 KRHGV

-590 TTATMTLLVSAI
+590 TTATMTLMVSAI
-602 AVISLIV
+602 ALISLIV

-624 RTREIGIRIA
+624 RTREIGIRMA

-649 AVMVSLLGGLLGIG
+649 AVMVSLLGGICGVGLSLGIG
-663 LALLIGFVFS
+663 MLFS
-673 LFVESF
+673 LLVDSIKM
-679 QMSFSL
+679 QFSL

-715 VEALAR
+715 VVALAR

>member
-1 MSEPQKLEGPLIQLK
+1 MIRLK
-16 GIEKRYQSGEQ
+16 GIERRYQSGEH

-34 LDLCIQ
+34 LDLAID

-68 SAGQYLFRGQDTAR
+68 SGGQYLFRGQDTAT
-82 LDALALARLRCH
+82 LDALSLARLRCH

-108 LDATANVEIPAVY
+108 LDAAANVEIPAIY
-121 AGTARAERQ
+121 AGTARLDRQ
-130 QRARALLSRLG
+130 ARARTLLTRLG
-141 LADRSHHRPG
+141 LQDRSHHRPG

-173 ILADEPTGALDSH
+173 ILADEPTGALDSQ

-206 LVTHDMAVANHADR
+206 LVTHDMAVASHADR

-231 DSAQPAKSAD
+231 DSGHRATDDNAASPSGAQAHPLP
-241 QAGRID
+241 G
-247 TLRDGRVV
+247 DGSQLAPPSV
-255 EDSGQAAKSANHAD
+255 
-269 RIDTLRDERAAE
+269 
-281 ENGQDAPAA
+281 GQDA
-290 QGTALPQAGVTK
+290 QGT
-302 AAGKPSKGAIPPHI
+302 GAVVRT
-316 APAKGSKL
+316 ASR

-331 AARMA
+331 AGRMA
-336 VHAMLAHRMR
+336 LHAMLAHRMR

-364 VALGQGARAKVINDI
+364 VALGQGARAKVIDDI

-434 YRNKTSTGNVVGV
+434 YRNKTSSGSVIGV
-447 GSDFF
+447 GNDFF
-452 RVKGMTLTQGRLFDE
+452 RVKGMTLTQGRLLDE
-467 RDIQSR
+467 RDIRNR

-482 TIESLLGKEDPVGQ
+482 TIESLLGKVDPVGQ
-496 VVLVGTLPVRII
+496 VVLVGTLPVRIV
-508 GVVAQETGFGRSSQ
+508 GVVTQETGFGRSSQ
-522 SVSIWLPYSAV
+522 SVNVWLPYSAV
-533 MSRLIS
+533 MSRLLS
-539 QNHFSQITIR
+539 QQHFTQITIR
-549 VKDGIQPALAE
+549 VKDGVQSALAE

-578 FSSDSIIKSVEK
+578 FSSDSIVKSVEK
-590 TTATMTLLVSAI
+590 TTATLTLLVSAI

-663 LALLIGFVFS
+663 LALLIGALFS
-673 LFVESF
+673 LLVESF
-679 QMSFSL
+679 QMRFSL

>member
-1 MSEPQKLEGPLIQLK
+1 MSEPLIRLK
-16 GIEKRYQSGEQ
+16 GIERRYQSGEH

-34 LDLCIQ
+34 LDLAID

-68 SAGQYLFRGQDTAR
+68 SGGQYLFRGQDTAT
-82 LDALALARLRCH
+82 LDALSLARLRCH

-108 LDATANVEIPAVY
+108 LDAAANVEIPAIY
-121 AGTARAERQ
+121 AGTARLDRQ
-130 QRARALLSRLG
+130 ARARTLLTRLG
-141 LADRSHHRPG
+141 LQDRSHHRPG

-173 ILADEPTGALDSH
+173 ILADEPTGALDSQ

-206 LVTHDMAVANHADR
+206 LVTHDMAVASHADR

-231 DSAQPAKSAD
+231 DSGHRATDDNAASASGAQAHPLP
-241 QAGRID
+241 G
-247 TLRDGRVV
+247 DGSQLAPPPV
-255 EDSGQAAKSANHAD
+255 
-269 RIDTLRDERAAE
+269 
-281 ENGQDAPAA
+281 GQDA
-290 QGTALPQAGVTK
+290 QGTG
-302 AAGKPSKGAIPPHI
+302 AAVRTASR
-316 APAKGSKL
+316 

-331 AARMA
+331 AGRMA
-336 VHAMLAHRMR
+336 LHAMLAHRMR

-364 VALGQGARAKVINDI
+364 VALGQGARAKVIDDI

-434 YRNKTSTGNVVGV
+434 YRNKTSSGSVIGV
-447 GSDFF
+447 GNDFF
-452 RVKGMTLTQGRLFDE
+452 RVKGMTLTQGRLLDE
-467 RDIQSR
+467 RDIRNR

-482 TIESLLGKEDPVGQ
+482 TIESLLGKVDPVGQ
-496 VVLVGTLPVRII
+496 VVLVGTLPVRIV
-508 GVVAQETGFGRSSQ
+508 GVVTQETGFGRSSQ
-522 SVSIWLPYSAV
+522 SVNVWLPYSAV
-533 MSRLIS
+533 MSRLLS
-539 QNHFSQITIR
+539 QQHFTQITIR
-549 VKDGIQPALAE
+549 VKDGVQPALAE

-578 FSSDSIIKSVEK
+578 FSSDSIVKSVEK
-590 TTATMTLLVSAI
+590 TTATLTLLVSAI

-663 LALLIGFVFS
+663 LALLIGALFS
-673 LFVESF
+673 LLVESF
-679 QMSFSL
+679 QMRFSL

>member
-1 MSEPQKLEGPLIQLK
+1 MSEPLIQLK
-16 GIEKRYQSGEQ
+16 GIERRYQSGEQ

-34 LDLCIQ
+34 LDLTIE
-40 AGEMVAI
+40 AGEMIAI

-68 SAGQYLFRGQDTAR
+68 SSGQYLFRGQNTAT
-82 LDALALARLRCH
+82 LDALSLARLRCH

-108 LDATANVEIPAVY
+108 LNAAANVEIPAVY
-121 AGTARAERQ
+121 AGTPRAERQ
-130 QRARALLSRLG
+130 ARSQALLTRLG
-141 LADRSHHRPG
+141 LSDRSHHTPS

-173 ILADEPTGALDSH
+173 ILADEPTGALDSQ

-206 LVTHDMAVANHADR
+206 LVTHDMEVASHADR
-220 IITLRDGRVVE
+220 IITLKDGRV
-231 DSAQPAKSAD
+231 Q
-241 QAGRID
+241 
-247 TLRDGRVV
+247 
-255 EDSGQAAKSANHAD
+255 EDSGRKPAAAPVTPTA
-269 RIDTLRDERAAE
+269 
-281 ENGQDAPAA
+281 APA
-290 QGTALPQAGVTK
+290 GKEGAG
-302 AAGKPSKGAIPPHI
+302 HD
-316 APAKGSKL
+316 
-324 GWDRYRE
+324 WDRYRE

-336 VHAMLAHRMR
+336 LHAMLAHRMR

-364 VALGQGARAKVINDI
+364 VALGQGARAKVIDQI

-407 ERDLDALLG
+407 KRDLDALLG

-425 QIATSGQLR
+425 QIAAPGQLR
-434 YRNKTSTGNVVGV
+434 YRNKTSSGSIVGV
-447 GSDFF
+447 GNDFF
-452 RVKGMTLTQGRLFDE
+452 RVKGMKLTNGRLFDE
-467 RDIQSR
+467 RDIQNR
-473 TAVAVVDGK
+473 AAVAVVDGK
-482 TIESLLGKEDPVGQ
+482 TIESLLGKQDPVGQ

-508 GVVAQETGFGRSSQ
+508 GVVEEETGFGRSSQ
-522 SVSIWLPYSAV
+522 SVNVWLPYSAV

-539 QNHFSQITIR
+539 QNHFSQLTIR
-549 VKDGIQPALAE
+549 VKDGVQPALAE
-560 QAAVALLT
+560 QAAIELLT

-649 AVMVSLLGGLLGIG
+649 AVMVSLLGGMLGVGVSLFIG
-663 LALLIGFVFS
+663 LLFS
-673 LFVESF
+673 LFVESI
-679 QMSFSL
+679 QMHFSL

>member
-1 MSEPQKLEGPLIQLK
+1 MIRLK
-16 GIEKRYQSGEQ
+16 GIERRYQSGEH

-34 LDLCIQ
+34 LDLAID

-60 LLGCLDRP
+60 LLGCLDHP
-68 SAGQYLFRGQDTAR
+68 SGGQYLFRGQDTAT
-82 LDALALARLRCH
+82 LDALSLARLRCH

-108 LDATANVEIPAVY
+108 LDAAANVEIPAIY
-121 AGTARAERQ
+121 AGTARLDRQ
-130 QRARALLSRLG
+130 ARARTLLTRLG
-141 LADRSHHRPG
+141 LQDRSHHRPG

-173 ILADEPTGALDSH
+173 ILADEPTGALDSQ

-206 LVTHDMAVANHADR
+206 LVTHDMAVASHADR

-231 DSAQPAKSAD
+231 DSGHRATDDNAASPSGAPAHPLP
-241 QAGRID
+241 G
-247 TLRDGRVV
+247 DG
-255 EDSGQAAKSANHAD
+255 SQLAAPSV
-269 RIDTLRDERAAE
+269 
-281 ENGQDAPAA
+281 GQDAHGTGAA
-290 QGTALPQAGVTK
+290 VRTA
-302 AAGKPSKGAIPPHI
+302 SR
-316 APAKGSKL
+316 

-331 AARMA
+331 AGRMA
-336 VHAMLAHRMR
+336 LHAMLAHRMR

-364 VALGQGARAKVINDI
+364 VALGQGARAKVIDDI

-434 YRNKTSTGNVVGV
+434 YRNKTSSGSVIGV
-447 GSDFF
+447 GNDFF
-452 RVKGMTLTQGRLFDE
+452 RVKGMTLTQGRLLDE
-467 RDIQSR
+467 RDIRNR

-482 TIESLLGKEDPVGQ
+482 TIESLLGQVDPVGQ
-496 VVLVGTLPVRII
+496 VVLVGTLPVRIV
-508 GVVAQETGFGRSSQ
+508 GVVTQETGFGRSSQ
-522 SVSIWLPYSAV
+522 SVNVWLPYSAV
-533 MSRLIS
+533 MSRLLS
-539 QNHFSQITIR
+539 QQHFTQITIR
-549 VKDGIQPALAE
+549 VKDGVQPALAE

-578 FSSDSIIKSVEK
+578 FSSDSIVKSVEK
-590 TTATMTLLVSAI
+590 TTATLTLLVSAI

-663 LALLIGFVFS
+663 LALLIGALFS
-673 LFVESF
+673 LLVESF
-679 QMSFSL
+679 QMRFSL

>member
-1 MSEPQKLEGPLIQLK
+1 MSEPLIQLK
-16 GIEKRYQSGEQ
+16 GIERRYQSGEH

-34 LDLCIQ
+34 LDLTIA

-68 SAGQYLFRGQDTAR
+68 SGGQYLFRGQDTAG

-99 FQRYHLLPH
+99 FQRYNLLPH
-108 LDATANVEIPAVY
+108 LDAAANVEIPAVY
-121 AGTARAERQ
+121 AGTSRPDRQARARQ
-130 QRARALLSRLG
+130 LLGRLG
-141 LADRSHHRPG
+141 LADRSHHTPG

-173 ILADEPTGALDSH
+173 ILADEPTGALDSQ

-206 LVTHDMAVANHADR
+206 LVTHDMNVASHADR
-220 IITLRDGRVVE
+220 IITLKDGRIE
-231 DSAQPAKSAD
+231 Q
-241 QAGRID
+241 
-247 TLRDGRVV
+247 
-255 EDSGQAAKSANHAD
+255 DSGPSQTAV
-269 RIDTLRDERAAE
+269 L
-281 ENGQDAPAA
+281 APA
-290 QGTALPQAGVTK
+290 TAVAPQKIV
-302 AAGKPSKGAIPPHI
+302 PNKGAIGHD
-316 APAKGSKL
+316 
-324 GWDRYRE
+324 WDRYLE
-331 AARMA
+331 AGRMA
-336 VHAMLAHRMR
+336 MHAMLAHRMR

-353 IIIGIAAVVSV
+353 IIISIAAVVSV
-364 VALGQGARAKVINDI
+364 VALGQGARAKVIDQI
-379 NAMGTNTIDIFPGKD
+379 NAMGTNTIEIFPGKG
-394 WGDEKAASIQTLN
+394 WGDEKMASIQTLN
-407 ERDLDALLG
+407 KGDLDALLG
-416 QPYLEGASP
+416 QPYLAGASP
-425 QIATSGQLR
+425 EIGSSGQLR
-434 YRNKTSTGNVVGV
+434 YRNKTNSGSVTGV
-447 GSDFF
+447 GNDYFK
-452 RVKGMTLTQGRLFDE
+452 VKGMTLVSGRLLE
-467 RDIQSR
+467 WQDIQQR
-473 TAVAVVDGK
+473 AAVAVVDK
-482 TIESLLGKEDPVGQ
+482 KSITSLLGKDDPVGK
-496 VVLVGTLPVRII
+496 VVLVGTLPVRIV
-508 GVVAQETGFGRSSQ
+508 GVVSQETGFGPTSQ
-522 SVSIWLPYSAV
+522 SVNIWLPYSAV

-539 QNHFSQITIR
+539 QHHFSQITIR
-549 VKDGIQPALAE
+549 VKDGVQPALAE
-560 QAAVALLT
+560 QAVIELLT
-568 QRHGV
+568 KRHGV

-590 TTATMTLLVSAI
+590 TTATMTLMVSAI

-649 AVMVSLLGGLLGIG
+649 AVMVSLLGGMLGVGVSLFIG
-663 LALLIGFVFS
+663 LLFS
-673 LFVESF
+673 LFVESI
-679 QMSFSL
+679 QMHFSL

>member
-1 MSEPQKLEGPLIQLK
+1 MSEPLIQLK
-16 GIEKRYQSGEQ
+16 GIERRYQSGEQ

-34 LDLCIQ
+34 LDLTIE
-40 AGEMVAI
+40 AGEMIAI

-68 SAGQYLFRGQDTAR
+68 SSGQYLFRGQDTAT
-82 LDALALARLRCH
+82 LDALSLARLRCH

-108 LDATANVEIPAVY
+108 LNAAANVEIPAVY
-121 AGTARAERQ
+121 AGMPRAERQ
-130 QRARALLSRLG
+130 ARSQALLTRLG
-141 LADRSHHRPG
+141 LSDRSHHTPS

-173 ILADEPTGALDSH
+173 ILADEPTGALDSQ

-206 LVTHDMAVANHADR
+206 LVTHDMEVASHADR
-220 IITLRDGRVVE
+220 IITLKDGRV
-231 DSAQPAKSAD
+231 Q
-241 QAGRID
+241 
-247 TLRDGRVV
+247 
-255 EDSGQAAKSANHAD
+255 EDSGRKPAAVPVTPTA
-269 RIDTLRDERAAE
+269 
-281 ENGQDAPAA
+281 APA
-290 QGTALPQAGVTK
+290 GKEGAG
-302 AAGKPSKGAIPPHI
+302 HD
-316 APAKGSKL
+316 
-324 GWDRYRE
+324 WDRYRE

-336 VHAMLAHRMR
+336 LHAMLAHRMR

-364 VALGQGARAKVINDI
+364 VALGQGARAKVIDQI

-407 ERDLDALLG
+407 KRDLDALLG

-425 QIATSGQLR
+425 QIAAPGQLR
-434 YRNKTSTGNVVGV
+434 YRNKTSSGSIVGV
-447 GSDFF
+447 GNDFF
-452 RVKGMTLTQGRLFDE
+452 RVKGMKLTNGRLFDE
-467 RDIQSR
+467 RDIQNR
-473 TAVAVVDGK
+473 AAVAVVDGK
-482 TIESLLGKEDPVGQ
+482 TIESLLGKQDPVGQ

-508 GVVAQETGFGRSSQ
+508 GVVEEETGFGRSSQ
-522 SVSIWLPYSAV
+522 SVNVWLPYSAV

-539 QNHFSQITIR
+539 QNHFSQLTIR
-549 VKDGIQPALAE
+549 VKDGVQPALAE
-560 QAAVALLT
+560 QAAIELLT

-649 AVMVSLLGGLLGIG
+649 AVMVSLLGGMLGVGVSLFIG
-663 LALLIGFVFS
+663 LLFS
-673 LFVESF
+673 LFVESI
-679 QMSFSL
+679 QMHFSL

>member
-1 MSEPQKLEGPLIQLK
+1 MSEPLIRLK
-16 GIEKRYQSGEQ
+16 GIERRYQSGEH

-34 LDLCIQ
+34 LDLAID

-68 SAGQYLFRGQDTAR
+68 SGGQYLFRGQDTAT
-82 LDALALARLRCH
+82 LDALSLARLRCH

-108 LDATANVEIPAVY
+108 LDAAANVEIPAIY
-121 AGTARAERQ
+121 AGTARLDRQ
-130 QRARALLSRLG
+130 ARARTLLTRLG
-141 LADRSHHRPG
+141 LQDRSHHRPG

-173 ILADEPTGALDSH
+173 ILADEPTGALDSQ

-206 LVTHDMAVANHADR
+206 LVTHDMAVASHADR

-231 DSAQPAKSAD
+231 DSGHRATDDNAPSLSGTPAHPQP
-241 QAGRID
+241 G
-247 TLRDGRVV
+247 DGSQLAPPPV
-255 EDSGQAAKSANHAD
+255 
-269 RIDTLRDERAAE
+269 
-281 ENGQDAPAA
+281 GQDAQSTGAA
-290 QGTALPQAGVTK
+290 VRTA
-302 AAGKPSKGAIPPHI
+302 SR
-316 APAKGSKL
+316 

-331 AARMA
+331 AGRMA
-336 VHAMLAHRMR
+336 LHAMLAHRMR

-364 VALGQGARAKVINDI
+364 VALGQGARAKVIDDI

-434 YRNKTSTGNVVGV
+434 YRNKTSSGSVIGV
-447 GSDFF
+447 GNDFF
-452 RVKGMTLTQGRLFDE
+452 RVKGMTLTQGRLLDE
-467 RDIQSR
+467 RDIRNR

-482 TIESLLGKEDPVGQ
+482 TIESLLGKVDPVGQ
-496 VVLVGTLPVRII
+496 VVLVGTLPVRIV
-508 GVVAQETGFGRSSQ
+508 GVVTQETGFGRSSQ
-522 SVSIWLPYSAV
+522 SVNVWLPYSAV
-533 MSRLIS
+533 MSRLLS
-539 QNHFSQITIR
+539 QQHFTQITIR
-549 VKDGIQPALAE
+549 VKDGVQPALAE

-578 FSSDSIIKSVEK
+578 FSSDSIVKSVEK
-590 TTATMTLLVSAI
+590 TTATLTLLVSAI

-663 LALLIGFVFS
+663 LALLIGALFS
-673 LFVESF
+673 LLVESF
-679 QMSFSL
+679 QMRFSL

>member
-1 MSEPQKLEGPLIQLK
+1 VSEPLIQLK
-16 GIEKRYQSGEQ
+16 GIERRYQSGEQ

-34 LDLCIQ
+34 LDLTIEV
-40 AGEMVAI
+40 GEMIAI

-68 SAGQYLFRGQDTAR
+68 SAGQYLFRGQDTAT
-82 LDALALARLRCH
+82 LDALSLARLRCH

-108 LDATANVEIPAVY
+108 LNATANVEIPAVY
-121 AGTARAERQ
+121 AGTSRPDRQARSN
-130 QRARALLSRLG
+130 ALLTRLG
-141 LADRSHHRPG
+141 LSDRSHHTPG

-173 ILADEPTGALDSH
+173 ILADEPTGALDSQ

-206 LVTHDMAVANHADR
+206 LVTHDMAVASHADR
-220 IITLRDGRVVE
+220 IITLRDGRV
-231 DSAQPAKSAD
+231 
-241 QAGRID
+241 
-247 TLRDGRVV
+247 L
-255 EDSGQAAKSANHAD
+255 EDSGKPATTTA
-269 RIDTLRDERAAE
+269 RL
-281 ENGQDAPAA
+281 PAA
-290 QGTALPQAGVTK
+290 SP
-302 AAGKPSKGAIPPHI
+302 AARASGND
-316 APAKGSKL
+316 
-324 GWDRYRE
+324 WDRYRE
-331 AARMA
+331 AGRMA
-336 VHAMLAHRMR
+336 LHAMLAHRMR

-364 VALGQGARAKVINDI
+364 VALGQGARAKVVDQI

-407 ERDLDALLG
+407 KRDLDALLG

-425 QIATSGQLR
+425 QIASSGQLR
-434 YRNKTSTGNVVGV
+434 YRNKTSSGSIVGV

-452 RVKGMTLTQGRLFDE
+452 RVKGMKLTSGRLFDE
-467 RDIQSR
+467 RDIQNR
-473 TAVAVVDGK
+473 AAVAVVDGK

-508 GVVAQETGFGRSSQ
+508 GVVEEETGFGRSSQ
-522 SVSIWLPYSAV
+522 SVNVWLPYSAV

-539 QNHFSQITIR
+539 QNHFSQLTIR
-549 VKDGIQPALAE
+549 VKDGVQPALAE
-560 QAAVALLT
+560 QAAIELLT

-649 AVMVSLLGGLLGIG
+649 AVMVSLLGGMLGVGVSLFIG
-663 LALLIGFVFS
+663 LLFS
-673 LFVESF
+673 LFVESI
-679 QMSFSL
+679 QMQFSL

>member
-1 MSEPQKLEGPLIQLK
+1 MSEPLIQLK
-16 GIEKRYQSGEQ
+16 EIERRYQSGEQ

-34 LDLCIQ
+34 LDLTIE
-40 AGEMVAI
+40 AGEMIAI

-68 SAGQYLFRGQDTAR
+68 SAGQYLFRGQDTAT
-82 LDALALARLRCH
+82 LDALSLARLRCH

-108 LDATANVEIPAVY
+108 LNAAANVEIPAVY
-121 AGTARAERQ
+121 AGTSRPDRQARSN
-130 QRARALLSRLG
+130 ALLARLG
-141 LADRSHHRPG
+141 LSDRSHHTPG

-173 ILADEPTGALDSH
+173 ILADEPTGALDSQ

-206 LVTHDMAVANHADR
+206 LVTHDMAVASHADR
-220 IITLRDGRVVE
+220 IITLRDGRV
-231 DSAQPAKSAD
+231 
-241 QAGRID
+241 
-247 TLRDGRVV
+247 L
-255 EDSGQAAKSANHAD
+255 EDSGKPATTTA
-269 RIDTLRDERAAE
+269 RL
-281 ENGQDAPAA
+281 PAA
-290 QGTALPQAGVTK
+290 SP
-302 AAGKPSKGAIPPHI
+302 AARASGND
-316 APAKGSKL
+316 
-324 GWDRYRE
+324 WDRYRE
-331 AARMA
+331 AGRMA
-336 VHAMLAHRMR
+336 LHAMLAHRMR

-364 VALGQGARAKVINDI
+364 VALGQGARAKVVDQI

-407 ERDLDALLG
+407 KRDLDALLG

-425 QIATSGQLR
+425 QIASSGQLR
-434 YRNKTSTGNVVGV
+434 YRNKTSSGSIVGV

-452 RVKGMTLTQGRLFDE
+452 RVKGMKLTSGRLFDE
-467 RDIQSR
+467 RDIQNR
-473 TAVAVVDGK
+473 AAVAVVDGK

-508 GVVAQETGFGRSSQ
+508 GVVEEETGFGRSSQ
-522 SVSIWLPYSAV
+522 SVNVWLPYSAV

-539 QNHFSQITIR
+539 QNHFSQLTIR
-549 VKDGIQPALAE
+549 VKDGVQPALAE
-560 QAAVALLT
+560 QAAIELLT

-649 AVMVSLLGGLLGIG
+649 AVMVSLLGGMLGVGVSLFIG
-663 LALLIGFVFS
+663 LLFS
-673 LFVESF
+673 LFVESI
-679 QMSFSL
+679 QMQFSL

>member
-1 MSEPQKLEGPLIQLK
+1 MSEPLIRLK
-16 GIEKRYQSGEQ
+16 GIERRYQSGEH

-34 LDLCIQ
+34 LDLAID

-68 SAGQYLFRGQDTAR
+68 SRGQYLFRGQDTAT
-82 LDALALARLRCH
+82 LDALSLARLRCH

-108 LDATANVEIPAVY
+108 LDAAANVEIPAIY
-121 AGTARAERQ
+121 AGTARLDRQ
-130 QRARALLSRLG
+130 ARARTLLTRLG
-141 LADRSHHRPG
+141 LQDRSHHRPG

-173 ILADEPTGALDSH
+173 ILADEPTGALDSQ

-206 LVTHDMAVANHADR
+206 LVTHDMAVASHADR

-231 DSAQPAKSAD
+231 DSGHRATDDNAPSPSPSGAPAHPLP
-241 QAGRID
+241 G
-247 TLRDGRVV
+247 DGSQLAPPPV
-255 EDSGQAAKSANHAD
+255 
-269 RIDTLRDERAAE
+269 
-281 ENGQDAPAA
+281 GQDA
-290 QGTALPQAGVTK
+290 QGTG
-302 AAGKPSKGAIPPHI
+302 AAVRTASR
-316 APAKGSKL
+316 

-331 AARMA
+331 AGRMA
-336 VHAMLAHRMR
+336 LHAMLAHRMR

-364 VALGQGARAKVINDI
+364 VALGQGARAKVIDDI

-434 YRNKTSTGNVVGV
+434 YRNKTSSGSVIGV
-447 GSDFF
+447 GNDFF
-452 RVKGMTLTQGRLFDE
+452 RVKGMTLTQGRLLDE
-467 RDIQSR
+467 RDIRNR

-482 TIESLLGKEDPVGQ
+482 TIESLLGKVDPVGQ
-496 VVLVGTLPVRII
+496 VVLVGTLPVRIV
-508 GVVAQETGFGRSSQ
+508 GVVTQETGFGRSSQ
-522 SVSIWLPYSAV
+522 SVNVWLPYSAV
-533 MSRLIS
+533 MSRLLS
-539 QNHFSQITIR
+539 QQHFTQITIR
-549 VKDGIQPALAE
+549 VKDGVQPALAE

-578 FSSDSIIKSVEK
+578 FSSDSIVKSVEK
-590 TTATMTLLVSAI
+590 TTATLTLLVSAI

-663 LALLIGFVFS
+663 LALLIGALFS
-673 LFVESF
+673 LLVESF
-679 QMSFSL
+679 QMRFSL

>member
-1 MSEPQKLEGPLIQLK
+1 MIQLK
-16 GIEKRYQSGEQ
+16 GIERRYQSGEQ

-34 LDLCIQ
+34 LDLTIE
-40 AGEMVAI
+40 AGEMIAI

-68 SAGQYLFRGQDTAR
+68 SSGQYLFRGQDTAT
-82 LDALALARLRCH
+82 LDALSLARLRCH

-108 LDATANVEIPAVY
+108 LNAAANVEIPAVY
-121 AGTARAERQ
+121 AGTSRAERQ
-130 QRARALLSRLG
+130 ARSQALLTRLG
-141 LADRSHHRPG
+141 LSDRSHHTPS

-173 ILADEPTGALDSH
+173 ILADEPTGALDSQ

-206 LVTHDMAVANHADR
+206 LVTHDMEVASHADR
-220 IITLRDGRVVE
+220 IITLKDGRV
-231 DSAQPAKSAD
+231 Q
-241 QAGRID
+241 
-247 TLRDGRVV
+247 
-255 EDSGQAAKSANHAD
+255 EDSGRKPAAVPVTPTA
-269 RIDTLRDERAAE
+269 
-281 ENGQDAPAA
+281 APA
-290 QGTALPQAGVTK
+290 GKEGV
-302 AAGKPSKGAIPPHI
+302 GHD
-316 APAKGSKL
+316 
-324 GWDRYRE
+324 WDRYRE

-336 VHAMLAHRMR
+336 LHAMLAHRMR

-364 VALGQGARAKVINDI
+364 VALGQGARAKVIDQI

-407 ERDLDALLG
+407 KRDLDALLG

-425 QIATSGQLR
+425 QIAAPGQLR
-434 YRNKTSTGNVVGV
+434 YRNKTSSGSIVGV
-447 GSDFF
+447 GNDFF
-452 RVKGMTLTQGRLFDE
+452 RVKGMKLTNGRLFDE
-467 RDIQSR
+467 RDIQNR
-473 TAVAVVDGK
+473 AAVAVVDGK
-482 TIESLLGKEDPVGQ
+482 TIESLLGKQDPVGQ

-508 GVVAQETGFGRSSQ
+508 GVVEEETGFGRSSQ
-522 SVSIWLPYSAV
+522 SVNVWLPYSAV

-539 QNHFSQITIR
+539 QNHFSQLTIR
-549 VKDGIQPALAE
+549 VKDGVQPTLAE
-560 QAAVALLT
+560 QAAIELLT

-649 AVMVSLLGGLLGIG
+649 AVMVSLLGGMLGVGVSLFIG
-663 LALLIGFVFS
+663 LLFS
-673 LFVESF
+673 LFVESI
-679 QMSFSL
+679 QMHFSL
-685 FSILMAFGC
+685 FSILIAFGC

>member
-1 MSEPQKLEGPLIQLK
+1 MSEPLIQLQ
-16 GIEKRYQSGEQ
+16 GIERRYQSGEQ

-34 LDLCIQ
+34 LDLTIE
-40 AGEMVAI
+40 AGEMIAI

-68 SAGQYLFRGQDTAR
+68 SAGRYLFRGQDTAT
-82 LDALALARLRCH
+82 LDALSLARLRCH

-108 LDATANVEIPAVY
+108 LNAAANVEIPAVY
-121 AGTARAERQ
+121 AGASRPERQ
-130 QRARALLSRLG
+130 ARSQALLARLG
-141 LADRSHHRPG
+141 LSDRSHHTPG

-173 ILADEPTGALDSH
+173 ILADEPTGALDSQ

-206 LVTHDMAVANHADR
+206 LVTHDMAVASHADR
-220 IITLRDGRVVE
+220 IITLRDGRV
-231 DSAQPAKSAD
+231 
-241 QAGRID
+241 
-247 TLRDGRVV
+247 L
-255 EDSGQAAKSANHAD
+255 EDSGKPATATAPIQPAP
-269 RIDTLRDERAAE
+269 
-281 ENGQDAPAA
+281 PAA
-290 QGTALPQAGVTK
+290 RAG
-302 AAGKPSKGAIPPHI
+302 GND
-316 APAKGSKL
+316 
-324 GWDRYRE
+324 WDRYRE
-331 AARMA
+331 AGRMA
-336 VHAMLAHRMR
+336 LHAMLAHRMR

-364 VALGQGARAKVINDI
+364 VALGQGTRAKVIDQI

-407 ERDLDALLG
+407 KRDLDALLG

-425 QIATSGQLR
+425 QIASPGQLR
-434 YRNKTSTGNVVGV
+434 YRNKTSSGSIVGV

-452 RVKGMTLTQGRLFDE
+452 RVKGMKLTSGRLFDE
-467 RDIQSR
+467 CDIQNR
-473 TAVAVVDGK
+473 AAVAVVDGK
-482 TIESLLGKEDPVGQ
+482 TIKSLLGEEDPVGQ

-508 GVVAQETGFGRSSQ
+508 GVVEEETGFGRSSQ
-522 SVSIWLPYSAV
+522 SVNVWLPYSAV

-539 QNHFSQITIR
+539 QNHFSQLTIR
-549 VKDGIQPALAE
+549 VKDGVQPALAE
-560 QAAVALLT
+560 QAAIELLT

-649 AVMVSLLGGLLGIG
+649 AVIVSLLGGMLGVG
-663 LALLIGFVFS
+663 VSLLIGLLFS
-673 LFVESF
+673 LFVESI
-679 QMSFSL
+679 QMQFSL

>member
-1 MSEPQKLEGPLIQLK
+1 MSEPLIQLK
-16 GIEKRYQSGEQ
+16 GIERRYQSGEQ

-34 LDLCIQ
+34 LDLTIE
-40 AGEMVAI
+40 AGEMIAI

-68 SAGQYLFRGQDTAR
+68 SSGQYLFRGQDSAT
-82 LDALALARLRCH
+82 LDALSLARLRCH

-108 LDATANVEIPAVY
+108 LNAAANVEIPAVY
-121 AGTARAERQ
+121 AGTPRAERQ
-130 QRARALLSRLG
+130 ARSQALLTRLG
-141 LADRSHHRPG
+141 LSDRSHHTPS

-173 ILADEPTGALDSH
+173 ILADEPTGALDSQ

-206 LVTHDMAVANHADR
+206 LVTHDMEVASHADR
-220 IITLRDGRVVE
+220 IITLKDGRV
-231 DSAQPAKSAD
+231 Q
-241 QAGRID
+241 
-247 TLRDGRVV
+247 
-255 EDSGQAAKSANHAD
+255 EDSGRKPAAVPVTPTA
-269 RIDTLRDERAAE
+269 
-281 ENGQDAPAA
+281 APASKE
-290 QGTALPQAGVTK
+290 GAG
-302 AAGKPSKGAIPPHI
+302 HD
-316 APAKGSKL
+316 
-324 GWDRYRE
+324 WDRYRE

-336 VHAMLAHRMR
+336 LHAMLAHRMR

-364 VALGQGARAKVINDI
+364 VALGQGARAKVIDQI

-407 ERDLDALLG
+407 KRDLDALLG

-425 QIATSGQLR
+425 QIAAPGQLR
-434 YRNKTSTGNVVGV
+434 YRNKTSSGSIVGV
-447 GSDFF
+447 GNDFF
-452 RVKGMTLTQGRLFDE
+452 RVKGMKLTNGRLFDE
-467 RDIQSR
+467 RDIQNR
-473 TAVAVVDGK
+473 AAVAVVDGK
-482 TIESLLGKEDPVGQ
+482 TIESLLGKQDPVGQ

-508 GVVAQETGFGRSSQ
+508 GVVEEETGFGRSSQ
-522 SVSIWLPYSAV
+522 SVNVWLPYSAV

-539 QNHFSQITIR
+539 QNHFSQLTIR
-549 VKDGIQPALAE
+549 VKDGVQPALAE
-560 QAAVALLT
+560 QAAIELLT

-649 AVMVSLLGGLLGIG
+649 AVMVSLLGGMLGVGVSLFIG
-663 LALLIGFVFS
+663 LLFS
-673 LFVESF
+673 LFVESI
-679 QMSFSL
+679 QMHFSL

>member
-1 MSEPQKLEGPLIQLK
+1 MSEPLIQLK
-16 GIEKRYQSGEQ
+16 GIERRYQSGEQ

-34 LDLCIQ
+34 LDLTIE
-40 AGEMVAI
+40 AGEMIAI

-68 SAGQYLFRGQDTAR
+68 SSGQYLFRGQDTAT
-82 LDALALARLRCH
+82 LDALSLARLRCH

-108 LDATANVEIPAVY
+108 LNAAANVEIPAVY
-121 AGTARAERQ
+121 AGTPRAERQ
-130 QRARALLSRLG
+130 ARSQALLTRLG
-141 LADRSHHRPG
+141 LSDRSHHTPS

-173 ILADEPTGALDSH
+173 ILADEPTGALDSQ

-206 LVTHDMAVANHADR
+206 LVTHDMEVASHADR
-220 IITLRDGRVVE
+220 IITLKDGRV
-231 DSAQPAKSAD
+231 Q
-241 QAGRID
+241 
-247 TLRDGRVV
+247 
-255 EDSGQAAKSANHAD
+255 EDSGRKPAAVPVTPTA
-269 RIDTLRDERAAE
+269 
-281 ENGQDAPAA
+281 APA
-290 QGTALPQAGVTK
+290 GKEGAG
-302 AAGKPSKGAIPPHI
+302 HD
-316 APAKGSKL
+316 
-324 GWDRYRE
+324 WDRYRE

-336 VHAMLAHRMR
+336 LHAMLAHRMR

-364 VALGQGARAKVINDI
+364 VALGQGARAKVIDQI

-407 ERDLDALLG
+407 KRDLDALLG

-425 QIATSGQLR
+425 QIAAPGQLR
-434 YRNKTSTGNVVGV
+434 YRNKTSSGSIVGV
-447 GSDFF
+447 GNDFF
-452 RVKGMTLTQGRLFDE
+452 RVKGMKLTNGRLFDE
-467 RDIQSR
+467 RDIQNRAS
-473 TAVAVVDGK
+473 VAVVDGK
-482 TIESLLGKEDPVGQ
+482 TIESLLGKQDPVGQ

-508 GVVAQETGFGRSSQ
+508 GVVEEETGFGRNSQ
-522 SVSIWLPYSAV
+522 SVNVWLPYSAV

-539 QNHFSQITIR
+539 QNHFSQLTIR
-549 VKDGIQPALAE
+549 VKDGVQPALAE
-560 QAAVALLT
+560 QAAIELLT

-649 AVMVSLLGGLLGIG
+649 AVMVSLLGGMLGVGVSLFIG
-663 LALLIGFVFS
+663 LLFS
-673 LFVESF
+673 LFVESI
-679 QMSFSL
+679 QMHFSL

>member
-1 MSEPQKLEGPLIQLK
+1 MSEPLIQLK
-16 GIEKRYQSGEQ
+16 GIERRYQSGEQ

-34 LDLCIQ
+34 LDLTIE
-40 AGEMVAI
+40 AGEMIAI

-68 SAGQYLFRGQDTAR
+68 SSGQYLFRGQDTAT
-82 LDALALARLRCH
+82 LDALSLARLRCH

-108 LDATANVEIPAVY
+108 LNAAANVEIPAVY
-121 AGTARAERQ
+121 AGTLRAERQ
-130 QRARALLSRLG
+130 ARSQALLTRLG
-141 LADRSHHRPG
+141 LSDRSHHTPS

-173 ILADEPTGALDSH
+173 ILADEPTGALDSQ

-206 LVTHDMAVANHADR
+206 LVTHDMEVASHADR
-220 IITLRDGRVVE
+220 IITLKDGRV
-231 DSAQPAKSAD
+231 Q
-241 QAGRID
+241 
-247 TLRDGRVV
+247 
-255 EDSGQAAKSANHAD
+255 EDSGRK
-269 RIDTLRDERAAE
+269 
-281 ENGQDAPAA
+281 PATVPVTP
-290 QGTALPQAGVTK
+290 TAVP
-302 AAGKPSKGAIPPHI
+302 AGKEGAGHD
-316 APAKGSKL
+316 
-324 GWDRYRE
+324 WDRYRE

-336 VHAMLAHRMR
+336 LHAMLAHRMR

-364 VALGQGARAKVINDI
+364 VALGQGARAKVIDQI

-407 ERDLDALLG
+407 KRDLDALLG

-425 QIATSGQLR
+425 QIAAPGQLR
-434 YRNKTSTGNVVGV
+434 YRNKTSSGSIVGV
-447 GSDFF
+447 GNDFF
-452 RVKGMTLTQGRLFDE
+452 RVKGMKLTNGRLFDE
-467 RDIQSR
+467 RDIQNR
-473 TAVAVVDGK
+473 AAVAVVDGK
-482 TIESLLGKEDPVGQ
+482 TIESLLGKQDPVGQ

-508 GVVAQETGFGRSSQ
+508 GVVEEETGFGRSSQ
-522 SVSIWLPYSAV
+522 SVNVWLPYSAV

-539 QNHFSQITIR
+539 QNHFSQLTIR
-549 VKDGIQPALAE
+549 VKDGVQPALAE
-560 QAAVALLT
+560 QAAIELLT

-649 AVMVSLLGGLLGIG
+649 AVMVSLLGGMLGVGVSLFIG
-663 LALLIGFVFS
+663 LLFS
-673 LFVESF
+673 LFVESI
-679 QMSFSL
+679 QMHFSL